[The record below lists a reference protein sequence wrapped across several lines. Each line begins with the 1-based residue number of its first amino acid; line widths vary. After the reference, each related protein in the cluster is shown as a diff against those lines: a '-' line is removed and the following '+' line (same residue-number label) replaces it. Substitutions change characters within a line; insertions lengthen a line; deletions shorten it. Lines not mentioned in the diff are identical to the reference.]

1 MLSQNIDFKLIT
13 ETLKIFLLYEIKV
26 FLIKMRGTSVAGKIQ
41 LVASA
46 FGRPLPPHSDYGQSD
61 KIQKADFGNNSRFLV
76 SLPSTLDFYFG

>member
-13 ETLKIFLLYEIKV
+13 ETLKIFLLNEIKV

-46 FGRPLPPHSDYGQSD
+46 FGRPLPPHSDLANQI
-61 KIQKADFGNNSRFLV
+61 KFKKK
-76 SLPSTLDFYFG
+76 T